1 MANTRDSATAAVVQ
15 SLGSHPAAVGS
26 ASVMA
31 RASRNVSSSQMQS
44 SAANNMHRHIVSA
57 AAAAQ
62 PGIAVSRTKCDNS
75 KEETQLSEGLS
86 GSVRASH
93 AESYST
99 RSSDGS
105 AAQSDLPTEPCALVG
120 NPADTPVQKC
130 TPEDTISQQESLEDA
145 CEDTWGLLFDS
156 ASHDKSLP
164 SFSTACSNS
173 SEAASC
179 RPSSPAPEQSK
190 QAMHSDNLS
199 DEPAGQTST
208 HHSRQLTSRAG
219 VAGSCTAVQ
228 PSWCDKQDWGS
239 ISDARLVS
247 EQSEYS
253 EHKPDQTSQQL
264 RADLVQSQQQL
275 LQWQR
280 SHKQRISHAFSQ
292 CVKREQPV
300 PVLVQRQQCERP
312 TGLQTTLVQ
321 IGPESEPVS
330 QTPESLQSPLQ
341 AHQHAV
347 RVTAPGQ
354 AGQTV
359 HVQKPE
365 AQLHVCA
372 QSQDRQ
378 CHAQPHGQLLAATVQ
393 DGQLQ
398 RRCAHAQPHGQTQPW
413 PRAQSQ
419 SRLQAHRADSRQD
432 AGVVQRQVVCGQENR
447 GAASGKCPTP

>member
-1 MANTRDSATAAVVQ
+1 
-15 SLGSHPAAVGS
+15 
-26 ASVMA
+26 
-31 RASRNVSSSQMQS
+31 
-44 SAANNMHRHIVSA
+44 MHRIIVS

-75 KEETQLSEGLS
+75 KEETQLSEGFF
-86 GSVRASH
+86 GSVRASQ

-120 NPADTPVQKC
+120 NPTDAPVQKC
-130 TPEDTISQQESLEDA
+130 IPEDTISQQGSLEDA
-145 CEDTWGLLFDS
+145 CEDAWGLLFDS

-164 SFSTACSNS
+164 TFSTACSDS
-173 SEAASC
+173 TEAASC
-179 RPSSPAPEQSK
+179 RPASLAPEQSK

-199 DEPAGQTST
+199 DEPAGQIRTDR
-208 HHSRQLTSRAG
+208 SRQLTSRSG
-219 VAGSCTAVQ
+219 VADTCTASQ
-228 PSWCDKQDWGS
+228 SSWCDKQDWGS
-239 ISDARLVS
+239 ISDAGLVS

-253 EHKPDQTSQQL
+253 EHKPARASQQL
-264 RADLVQSQQQL
+264 RADLVKSQQQL

-300 PVLVQRQQCERP
+300 PVLVQRQQGERP
-312 TGLQTTLVQ
+312 TGLQTTSVQ
-321 IGPESEPVS
+321 IVPQSGAVS
-330 QTPESLQSPLQ
+330 QPPESLQSPLQ
-341 AHQHAV
+341 AHHHAV

-359 HVQKPE
+359 HMQKPG
-365 AQLHVCA
+365 AKLHDCA

-398 RRCAHAQPHGQTQPW
+398 RRCADAQPHGQTQPW
-413 PRAQSQ
+413 PRIQSQ
-419 SRLQAHRADSRQD
+419 SRLQSHGADSRQD
-432 AGVVQRQVVCGQENR
+432 SGVVQRQMECGQENR